1 MKSFFGLVALGV
13 AGVAQARQAT
23 GSPVERVV
31 DLLKDLQTKAQND
44 GKAEQQM
51 YDKYACWCEKTSK
64 RKAEAIEKAQEDL
77 RSLGQAI
84 LKYKARV
91 AVRTA
96 EIAQLEKEIKENKQ
110 QQADATTVRSNENAA
125 YTAEVTEMKSAIAAL
140 QMATQVLVTGSGG
153 ASLLQGSTA
162 AASSAVKRL
171 LQSLPASKALKAE
184 NLALLGE
191 FTQGKYA
198 PQSAT
203 IQGILKD
210 MYETF
215 ATDLESATNT
225 EATRNREFETFIS
238 IKAEELAE
246 MEAIKEK
253 KEGEKADA
261 EANLAETTQSYDD
274 TEAQKKADIEFF
286 DATKSAC
293 ASKHDEWVIR
303 DDLRIEELKG
313 IEEALTILTS
323 DEARELFAKSIQAGQ
338 GTNQQAAPASFL
350 QVGSSDS
357 TAAPMLAYA
366 ALKKQASK
374 VHSLRLAT
382 LAVEV
387 REAKAG
393 HFDKVIKAIDE
404 MIVTLKEEGQADI
417 DKRDQCID
425 EYKNTDSVI
434 AETKWLIEKNQAR
447 IDKLQGLIDKHT
459 LEKEETIK
467 QIGET
472 EEHIQALKDQR
483 NAENQ
488 AFLQAKADDEAAIEL
503 LNSAKDALSA
513 FYEKN
518 GIDQGEIQGSVKML
532 LLQKVFGK
540 QPEFEKS
547 ADQAPEADFS
557 GKGSRKGES
566 KGIVS
571 ILTMIIEDA
580 EQEIKNGQEAEAA
593 SQIEFEAQKKAA
605 EQLLADLIEKKNNL
619 ETEIARLED
628 EKTAEHE
635 KKEANEAD
643 LKDETDYRAKIT
655 PDCDWIMGA
664 FKDRANARTA
674 EMNGL
679 EEAKVHLVSSFVQ
692 TSAKSFDD
700 NKMANIHFLGLRK

>member
-1 MKSFFGLVALGV
+1 L
-13 AGVAQARQAT
+13 
-23 GSPVERVV
+23 
-31 DLLKDLQTKAQND
+31 
-44 GKAEQQM
+44 
-51 YDKYACWCEKTSK
+51 
-64 RKAEAIEKAQEDL
+64 RK
-77 RSLGQAI
+77 
-84 LKYKARV
+84 
-91 AVRTA
+91 
-96 EIAQLEKEIKENKQ
+96 
-110 QQADATTVRSNENAA
+110 
-125 YTAEVTEMKSAIAAL
+125 
-140 QMATQVLVTGSGG
+140 
-153 ASLLQGSTA
+153 
-162 AASSAVKRL
+162 
-171 LQSLPASKALKAE
+171 
-184 NLALLGE
+184 
-191 FTQGKYA
+191 
-198 PQSAT
+198 
-203 IQGILKD
+203 
-210 MYETF
+210 
-215 ATDLESATNT
+215 
-225 EATRNREFETFIS
+225 
-238 IKAEELAE
+238 
-246 MEAIKEK
+246 
-253 KEGEKADA
+253 
-261 EANLAETTQSYDD
+261 
-274 TEAQKKADIEFF
+274 
-286 DATKSAC
+286 
-293 ASKHDEWVIR
+293 
-303 DDLRIEELKG
+303 EELKG

-338 GTNQQAAPASFL
+338 GTNQQAAPGPASFL
-350 QVGSSDS
+350 QVGSSES

-488 AFLQAKADDEAAIEL
+488 AFLQNKADDEAAIEL

-540 QPEFEKS
+540 QPEFEVS

-593 SQIEFEAQKKAA
+593 QQIEFEAQLKAA

-643 LKDETDYRAKIT
+643 LKDEQDYRAKIT

-692 TSAKSFDD
+692 TSTKSFDD
-700 NKMANIHFLGLRK
+700 SKLSNIHFLGLRK